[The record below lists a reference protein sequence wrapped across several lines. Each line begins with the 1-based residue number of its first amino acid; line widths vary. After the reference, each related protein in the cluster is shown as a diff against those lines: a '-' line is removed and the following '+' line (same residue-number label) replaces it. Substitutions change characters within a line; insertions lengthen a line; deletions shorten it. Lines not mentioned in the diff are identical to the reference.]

1 MAIWTMESLKF
12 QGPLKTG
19 SQTKRAGA
27 VLYSCAGCALCNSR
41 WCNRIL
47 IYVTGT
53 LGVVQCTT
61 YTAVWDDL
69 EISSDN
75 SVCLSI
81 TYLYILPPSEL
92 RKRDVLGG
100 KWPLNLYTFF
110 LMKENSANKT
120 KQNKPVFPWL
130 PSVTTVRVS
139 FLPSPLPSTH

>member
-1 MAIWTMESLKF
+1 MESLKF
-12 QGPLKTG
+12 QGPLKIG
-19 SQTKRAGA
+19 SQTKIAGA
-27 VLYSCAGCALCNSR
+27 ALYSCAGCTLYNSR

-61 YTAVWDDL
+61 YIAVCDDP
-69 EISSDN
+69 EVSSDN

-92 RKRDVLGG
+92 RKREVLGG

-110 LMKENSANKT
+110 LMKENSAKNQNKT
-120 KQNKPVFPWL
+120 SQFFPGSL
-130 PSVTTVRVS
+130 LSRR
-139 FLPSPLPSTH
+139 

>member
-1 MAIWTMESLKF
+1 MESLKF

-110 LMKENSANKT
+110 
-120 KQNKPVFPWL
+120 
-130 PSVTTVRVS
+130 
-139 FLPSPLPSTH
+139 FLLFF